1 MLIKREVSIIKIIN
15 VFRTDKPI
23 PAMLHLN
30 GGTKVLQRNLAKF
43 SQNPEM
49 SEFLDSTGD
58 NVLVEDSP
66 YDSIWA

>member
-1 MLIKREVSIIKIIN
+1 M
-15 VFRTDKPI
+15 FRTDKPI

-30 GGTKVLQRNLAKF
+30 GGTKVLQGNLAKF

-49 SEFLDSTGD
+49 FEFLDSTGD

-66 YDSIWA
+66 YDSI